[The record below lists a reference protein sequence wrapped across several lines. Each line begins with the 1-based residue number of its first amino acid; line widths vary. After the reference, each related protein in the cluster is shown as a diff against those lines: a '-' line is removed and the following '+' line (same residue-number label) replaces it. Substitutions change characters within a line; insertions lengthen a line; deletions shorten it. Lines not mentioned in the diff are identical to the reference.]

1 MVTAANAVHT
11 MSGGVAVARG
21 DTLCAQLALPY
32 FGLLSDAP
40 ARDVASNLAAVE
52 ACLVEQGVDL
62 ARPFLTLSIMTLTV
76 SPFVKFTDR
85 GLIDTERRAL
95 LPTIINEA

>member
-1 MVTAANAVHT
+1 
-11 MSGGVAVARG
+11 
-21 DTLCAQLALPY
+21 
-32 FGLLSDAP
+32 
-40 ARDVASNLAAVE
+40 
-52 ACLVEQGVDL
+52 LVEQGVDL